1 MKFTITRDVNADA
14 GYMISGISV
23 KFTPNLVQEAIVI
36 VSVSDDSPASIAGMS
51 DEYVGWEV
59 IAVNDKIMS
68 SSGELAELLNST
80 KKPNNTFT
88 IELRRI
94 FAKGSSN
101 EFALHELLNKESN
114 K

>member
-1 MKFTITRDVNADA
+1 MKFTITRDTNADA
-14 GYMISGISV
+14 GYMIGCISV
-23 KFTPNLVQEAIVI
+23 KFTRNLVQEAII
-36 VSVSDDSPASIAGMS
+36 ILSVKHDSPASIAGMS

-59 IAVNDKIMS
+59 IAVNDEIRN

-94 FAKGSSN
+94 FAKGSGN
-101 EFALHELLNKESN
+101 ELALHELLNKESN